1 MEYQI
6 CSTKKYWMENS
17 NKKKKKTVLL
27 EWTKTYDKNV
37 SYWIKIYSDLI
48 KINFDIMAKMMA

>member
-1 MEYQI
+1 
-6 CSTKKYWMENS
+6 MENS
-17 NKKKKKTVLL
+17 NKKKKTVLL